1 MSTKTQPPVTPAKR
15 SKPKFP
21 GQIRH
26 ESVTKALN
34 SITDTLSEIH
44 LSTVQQAKASRG
56 HR

>member
-1 MSTKTQPPVTPAKR
+1 MSTKTQPVTPAKR